1 MDQFYTYPQVY
12 LLYKPY
18 NYIFYTIFCVGKPLD
33 SRRFS
38 ALPVGGPKHFDTKTL
53 SSKEATSFV
62 GGPIRWFSGASC
74 PLDDMNSMQEK
85 KADKEMESGGEERP
99 RRPLYNPLSRRHSVS
114 QSRVQYIYDK
124 HRELAHE
131 VELRKPKGKQFVTRH
146 SLHSGR
152 QDKIN

>member
-1 MDQFYTYPQVY
+1 MLRQIQMRANWQVQ
-12 LLYKPY
+12 LLKGAMGL
-18 NYIFYTIFCVGKPLD
+18 NT
-33 SRRFS
+33 RQFS
-38 ALPVGGPKHFDTKTL
+38 ALPLGGPKHFQTKTL
-53 SSKEATSFV
+53 TFNERPSTALV
-62 GGPIRWFSGASC
+62 GGPVRLIGGSSNSF
-74 PLDDMNSMQEK
+74 DDMKHMQDK
-85 KADKEMESGGEERP
+85 KSDKDMEPTSEQRP
-99 RRPLYNPLSRRHSVS
+99 RRPLFNPLSRRHSVS

>member
-1 MDQFYTYPQVY
+1 MLRQIQMRANLQVQ
-12 LLYKPY
+12 LLKSTMGF
-18 NYIFYTIFCVGKPLD
+18 N

-53 SSKEATSFV
+53 SFKEATGHSLV
-62 GGPIRWFSGASC
+62 GGPRRWIGGASSS
-74 PLDDMNSMQEK
+74 LDDMNPMQEK
-85 KADKEMESGGEERP
+85 KADKEMEATGEERP